1 MMMDTIR
8 HMILE
13 IHNYYSDIWV
23 LTMQV
28 SSIDLVA

>member
-1 MMMDTIR
+1 MTMDTIR

-13 IHNYYSDIWV
+13 IHNYDSDNWV
-23 LTMQV
+23 LMMQV

>member
-13 IHNYYSDIWV
+13 IHNDDSDNWV
-23 LTMQV
+23 LTMHV

>member
-1 MMMDTIR
+1 MTMDTIR

-13 IHNYYSDIWV
+13 IHNDDSDNWV
-23 LTMQV
+23 LMMQA